1 MFKKTK
7 LQYIIKTVPADTTEP
22 LENLL
27 NEMAADGWDLY
38 SMHEVE
44 SDEGFNFNC
53 IFVKD
58 SSVSANSAYDE
69 VMNISAFKSQM
80 EKMLSQK
87 LTPYEITKD
96 IQSKIKE
103 QKKKVQKYK
112 NQLEIASVGSSER
125 KNLNDK
131 MSAGYKELENLQ
143 HSLVRAISPD
153 EMFDYITTEKFAIH
167 LNEEIVEFV
176 SPDAEYNNDL
186 LSETVKVRQ
195 QLTDELG
202 YVIPKI
208 MFKDDELLAPY
219 EFSINIRGLSV
230 FNSFVYPNYLMYF
243 QDDISIKKK
252 KNMFTGI
259 DSITGKK
266 IIWIPSEQTKD
277 FWQKGITPS
286 EYIGR
291 ALEYVSIK
299 YVDELLDYDTVNKY
313 VELVND
319 KNPFLV
325 ENIIGDFI
333 SISELRYL
341 LVSLIRERVSIKDIV
356 YLFEK
361 INDFSDEPTKED
373 LLDKIRL
380 SLARLICNRYLSEDD
395 VIRGIEFGDKTML
408 NMFRAQQ
415 EDNDD
420 NIVRLEASKIE
431 TIVNKIEKIAKK
443 ENLDE
448 IVLVVPMEVR
458 HMIFMIFSQYMNNI
472 SVLAREEVT
481 NYYNFESIAEV

>member
-58 SSVSANSAYDE
+58 SSVSASSAYDE

-176 SPDAEYNNDL
+176 SPDAENNNDL

-266 IIWIPSEQTKD
+266 IIWIPAEQTKD

-373 LLDKIRL
+373 L

-431 TIVNKIEKIAKK
+431 TIVNKIEKVAEK

>member
-1 MFKKTK
+1 MFKNTK

-27 NEMAADGWDLY
+27 NEMSADGWELY

-44 SDEGFNFNC
+44 ADEGFNFNC

-58 SSVSANSAYDE
+58 ATLSTHNANDE

-80 EKMLSQK
+80 EKMHSQK

-96 IQSKIKE
+96 IQTKIKE

-112 NQLEIASVGSSER
+112 NQLENATAGSSER
-125 KNLNDK
+125 KTLNNK
-131 MSAGYKELENLQ
+131 MSAGYRELENLQ
-143 HSLVRAISPD
+143 HSLIKAISPD
-153 EMFDYITTEKFAIH
+153 EMFNYISSEKFSIH

-176 SPDAEYNNDL
+176 SPETDNDNDL

-208 MFKDDELLAPY
+208 VFKDDDLLAPF
-219 EFSINIRGLSV
+219 EFSINIRELSV
-230 FNSFVYPNYLMYF
+230 FNAFVYPNYLMYF
-243 QDDISIKKK
+243 QDEINIKKK
-252 KNMFTGI
+252 KNMYTGI
-259 DSITGKK
+259 DSISGKK
-266 IIWIPSEQTKD
+266 IIWIPKEETKD

-299 YVDELLDYDTVNKY
+299 YVEELLDYESVNKY
-313 VELVND
+313 MDLVTE

-333 SISELRYL
+333 SVSELRYL
-341 LVSLIRERVSIKDIV
+341 IVSLIRERDSIKDIV
-356 YLFEK
+356 YFFEK

-380 SLARLICNRYLSEDD
+380 SMARLICNKYLSEDD
-395 VIRGIEFGDKTML
+395 TIQGIEFTDKTML
-408 NMFRAQQ
+408 NMFKAQQ

-431 TIVNKIEKIAKK
+431 KLVDKLEKTADSLH
-443 ENLDE
+443 LDN
-448 IVLVVPMEVR
+448 IILIVPMEVR
-458 HMIFMIFSQYMNNI
+458 HMIFMIFSQYINNLT
-472 SVLAREEVT
+472 VLAREEVT
-481 NYYNFESIAEV
+481 NYYNYETIAEI

>member
-1 MFKKTK
+1 MFKNTK

-27 NEMAADGWDLY
+27 NEMSADGWELY

-44 SDEGFNFNC
+44 ADDGFNFNC

-58 SSVSANSAYDE
+58 ANIASHSAYDE

-112 NQLEIASVGSSER
+112 NQLENATAGSSER
-125 KNLNDK
+125 KTLNNK

-143 HSLVRAISPD
+143 HSLVKAISPD
-153 EMFDYITTEKFAIH
+153 EMFNYISSEKFSIH

-176 SPDAEYNNDL
+176 SPDADNENDL

-208 MFKDDELLAPY
+208 MFKDDELLAPF
-219 EFSINIRGLSV
+219 EFSINIRELSV

-243 QDDISIKKK
+243 QDDINIKKK
-252 KNMFTGI
+252 KNMYTGM
-259 DSITGKK
+259 DSITGRK
-266 IIWIPSEQTKD
+266 IIWIPKEETKD

-299 YVDELLDYDTVNKY
+299 YVEELLDYDTVNRY
-313 VELVND
+313 MDLVTE

-333 SISELRYL
+333 SVSELRYL
-341 LVSLIRERVSIKDIV
+341 MVSLIRERVSIKDIV
-356 YLFEK
+356 YFFEK

-380 SLARLICNRYLSEDD
+380 SMARLICNKYLSDEDT
-395 VIRGIEFGDKTML
+395 IQGIEFADKTML

-415 EDNDD
+415 EDNED

-431 TIVNKIEKIAKK
+431 KVVDKIEKTANKL
-443 ENLDE
+443 NLDN
-448 IVLVVPMEVR
+448 IILIVPMEVR
-458 HMIFMIFSQYMNNI
+458 HMIFMIFSQYLNNLT
-472 SVLAREEVT
+472 VLAREEVT
-481 NYYNFESIAEV
+481 NYYNYETIAEI

>member
-1 MFKKTK
+1 MLKNTK

-27 NEMAADGWDLY
+27 NEMSADGWELY

-44 SDEGFNFNC
+44 ADEGFNFNC

-58 SSVSANSAYDE
+58 AGLASNNAYDE

-103 QKKKVQKYK
+103 QKKKVHKYK
-112 NQLEIASVGSSER
+112 NQLENATAGSSER
-125 KNLNDK
+125 KTLNDK
-131 MSAGYKELENLQ
+131 MSACYKELDTLQ
-143 HSLVRAISPD
+143 HSLVKAISPD
-153 EMFDYITTEKFAIH
+153 EMFNYISSEKFSIH

-176 SPDAEYNNDL
+176 SPEADNENDL

-195 QLTDELG
+195 KLTDELG

-219 EFSINIRGLSV
+219 EFSINIRELSV
-230 FNSFVYPNYLMYF
+230 FNAFVYPNYLMYF
-243 QDDISIKKK
+243 QDEINIKKK
-252 KNMFTGI
+252 KGMYTGI

-266 IIWIPSEQTKD
+266 IIWIPKEETKD

-291 ALEYVSIK
+291 ALDYVSIK
-299 YVDELLDYDTVNKY
+299 YVEELLDYEAVNKY
-313 VELVND
+313 IELVTE

-333 SISELRYL
+333 SVSELRYL
-341 LVSLIRERVSIKDIV
+341 MVSLIRERVSIKDIV
-356 YLFEK
+356 YFFEK

-380 SLARLICNRYLSEDD
+380 SMARLICNKYLSDEDT
-395 VIRGIEFGDKTML
+395 IQGIEFADKTML
-408 NMFRAQQ
+408 NMFKAQQ
-415 EDNDD
+415 EDNED

-431 TIVNKIEKIAKK
+431 KLVDKIEKTASNL
-443 ENLDE
+443 NLDN
-448 IVLVVPMEVR
+448 IILIVPMEVR
-458 HMIFMIFSQYMNNI
+458 HMIFMIFSQYINNLT
-472 SVLAREEVT
+472 VLAREEVT
-481 NYYNFESIAEV
+481 NYYNYETIAEL

>member
-1 MFKKTK
+1 MFKNTK

-27 NEMAADGWDLY
+27 NEMSADGWELY

-44 SDEGFNFNC
+44 ADEGFNFNC

-58 SSVSANSAYDE
+58 ANLANRSAYDE

-112 NQLEIASVGSSER
+112 IQLENATAGSSER
-125 KNLNDK
+125 KTLNNK

-143 HSLVRAISPD
+143 HSLVKAISPD
-153 EMFDYITTEKFAIH
+153 EMFNYISSEKFSIH

-176 SPDAEYNNDL
+176 SPDADNENDL

-208 MFKDDELLAPY
+208 VFKDDELLAPF
-219 EFSINIRGLSV
+219 EFSISIRELSV

-243 QDDISIKKK
+243 QDDINIKKK
-252 KNMFTGI
+252 KNMYTGI

-266 IIWIPSEQTKD
+266 IIWIPKEDTKD

-299 YVDELLDYDTVNKY
+299 YVEELLDYDTVNRY
-313 VELVND
+313 MDLVSE

-333 SISELRYL
+333 SVSELRYL
-341 LVSLIRERVSIKDIV
+341 IVSLIRERVSIKDIV
-356 YLFEK
+356 YFFEK

-380 SLARLICNRYLSEDD
+380 SMARLICNKYLSDEDT
-395 VIRGIEFGDKTML
+395 IQGIEFADNTML

-415 EDNDD
+415 EDNED
-420 NIVRLEASKIE
+420 NIVRLEAA
-431 TIVNKIEKIAKK
+431 KIEKIVDKIEKTANKL
-443 ENLDE
+443 NLDN
-448 IVLVVPMEVR
+448 IILIVPMEVR
-458 HMIFMIFSQYMNNI
+458 HMIFMIFSQYLNNLT
-472 SVLAREEVT
+472 VLAREEVT
-481 NYYNFESIAEV
+481 NYYNYETLAEI

>member
-1 MFKKTK
+1 MFKNTK

-27 NEMAADGWDLY
+27 NEMSADGWELY

-44 SDEGFNFNC
+44 ADDGFNFNC

-58 SSVSANSAYDE
+58 ANITTNNAYDE

-96 IQSKIKE
+96 IQTKIKE

-112 NQLEIASVGSSER
+112 NQLENATAGSSER
-125 KNLNDK
+125 KTLNNK

-143 HSLVRAISPD
+143 HSLVKAISPD
-153 EMFDYITTEKFAIH
+153 EMFNYISSEKFSIH

-176 SPDAEYNNDL
+176 SPEADNENDL

-208 MFKDDELLAPY
+208 IFKDDELLAPY
-219 EFSINIRGLSV
+219 EFSINIRELSV

-243 QDDISIKKK
+243 QDELNIKKK
-252 KNMFTGI
+252 KGMYTGI

-266 IIWIPSEQTKD
+266 IIWISKEDTKD

-299 YVDELLDYDTVNKY
+299 YVEELLDYEAVNKY
-313 VELVND
+313 MELVTE

-333 SISELRYL
+333 SVSELRYL
-341 LVSLIRERVSIKDIV
+341 MVSLIRERVSIKDIV
-356 YLFEK
+356 YFFEK

-380 SLARLICNRYLSEDD
+380 SMARIICNKYLSDEDT
-395 VIRGIEFGDKTML
+395 VQGIEFADKTML
-408 NMFRAQQ
+408 NMFKAQQ
-415 EDNDD
+415 EDNED

-431 TIVNKIEKIAKK
+431 KVVDKLEKTAS
-443 ENLDE
+443 ELNLDN
-448 IVLVVPMEVR
+448 IILIVPMEVR
-458 HMIFMIFSQYMNNI
+458 HMIFMIFSQYINNLT
-472 SVLAREEVT
+472 VLAREEVT
-481 NYYNFESIAEV
+481 NYYNYETIAEI

>member
-1 MFKKTK
+1 MFKNTK

-27 NEMAADGWDLY
+27 NEMAADGWELY

-44 SDEGFNFNC
+44 SDDGFNFNC

-58 SSVSANSAYDE
+58 ANLSTSSAYDE

-112 NQLEIASVGSSER
+112 NQLENATVGSSER

-143 HSLVRAISPD
+143 HSLVKAISPD
-153 EMFDYITTEKFAIH
+153 EMFDYISSEKFAIH

-176 SPDAEYNNDL
+176 SPEADNDNDL

-230 FNSFVYPNYLMYF
+230 FNSFVYPNYLMFF
-243 QDDISIKKK
+243 QDDLNIKKK
-252 KNMFTGI
+252 KDMFSGI

-266 IIWIPSEQTKD
+266 IVWIKKEQTKD

-299 YVDELLDYDTVNKY
+299 YVDELLDYEAVNRY

-333 SISELRYL
+333 SVSELRYL

-380 SLARLICNRYLSEDD
+380 SMARLICYKYLSEED
-395 VIRGIEFGDKTML
+395 IIQGIEFADKTML
-408 NMFRAQQ
+408 NMFKSQQ

-431 TIVNKIEKIAKK
+431 SVVNKIEKVAEKQGMDNII
-443 ENLDE
+443 L
-448 IVLVVPMEVR
+448 IVPMEVR
-458 HMIFMIFSQYMNNI
+458 HMIFMIFSQYINKLT
-472 SVLAREEVT
+472 VLAREEVT

>member
-1 MFKKTK
+1 MFKNTK

-27 NEMAADGWDLY
+27 NEMSADGWELY

-44 SDEGFNFNC
+44 ADEGFNFNC

-58 SSVSANSAYDE
+58 ASVATHSAYDE

-112 NQLEIASVGSSER
+112 NQLENATAGSSER
-125 KNLNDK
+125 KTLNNK

-143 HSLVRAISPD
+143 HSLVKAISPD
-153 EMFDYITTEKFAIH
+153 EMFNYISSEKFSIH

-176 SPDAEYNNDL
+176 SPETDNENDL
-186 LSETVKVRQ
+186 LSETVKIRQ

-208 MFKDDELLAPY
+208 IFKDDELLAPF
-219 EFSINIRGLSV
+219 EFSINIRELSV

-243 QDDISIKKK
+243 QDDINIKKK
-252 KNMFTGI
+252 KNMYTDI
-259 DSITGKK
+259 DSITGRK
-266 IIWIPSEQTKD
+266 IVWIPKEETKD

-291 ALEYVSIK
+291 ALKYVSVK
-299 YVDELLDYDTVNKY
+299 YVEELLDYDTVNRY
-313 VELVND
+313 MEIVTE

-325 ENIIGDFI
+325 DNIIGDFI
-333 SISELRYL
+333 SVSELRYL
-341 LVSLIRERVSIKDIV
+341 MVSLIRESVSIKDIV
-356 YLFEK
+356 YFFEK

-380 SLARLICNRYLSEDD
+380 SMARLICSKYLSEEDT
-395 VIRGIEFGDKTML
+395 IQGIEFTDKTML
-408 NMFRAQQ
+408 NMFQAQK
-415 EDNDD
+415 EDNED
-420 NIVRLEASKIE
+420 NIVRLEA
-431 TIVNKIEKIAKK
+431 VKIEKLVDKLEKTAN
-443 ENLDE
+443 NLKLDN
-448 IVLVVPMEVR
+448 IILIVPMEVR
-458 HMIFMIFSQYMNNI
+458 HMIFMIFSQYINNLT
-472 SVLAREEVT
+472 VLAREEVT
-481 NYYNFESIAEV
+481 NYYNYETLAEI